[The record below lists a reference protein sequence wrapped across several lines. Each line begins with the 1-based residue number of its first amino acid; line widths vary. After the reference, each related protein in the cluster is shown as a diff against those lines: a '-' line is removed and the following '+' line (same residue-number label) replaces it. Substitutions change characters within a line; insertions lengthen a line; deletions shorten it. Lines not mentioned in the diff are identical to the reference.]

1 MSSKQ
6 LKEKDVKELLFNVL
20 DRLEKLE
27 SMVLNQKR
35 YEEAYMLS
43 VLVKI
48 LKMGS
53 YPLELSNDIK
63 RLMKVQ
69 EWLGVE
75 RIKDDIIRA
84 ILEVLALRGPM
95 NISTLTRE
103 VRRYRG
109 KASRRI
115 IRNKIRELVK
125 RGILEVIVSGREKV
139 VRIKE

>member
-27 SMVLNQKR
+27 SMVLDQRR

-84 ILEVLALRGPM
+84 ILEVLALKGPM

-103 VRRYRG
+103 VRR

-115 IRNKIRELVK
+115 IRNKIKELVR